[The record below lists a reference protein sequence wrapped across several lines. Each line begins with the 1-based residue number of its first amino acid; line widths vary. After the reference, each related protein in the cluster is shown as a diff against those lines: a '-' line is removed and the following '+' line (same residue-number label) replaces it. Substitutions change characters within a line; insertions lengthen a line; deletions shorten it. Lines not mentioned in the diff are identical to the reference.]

1 MQISASTPK
10 VGRNELI
17 INCNS
22 TLTVHKQSQTA
33 TANAIVPT

>member
-1 MQISASTPK
+1 MSASK
-10 VGRNELI
+10 ASRKALI

-22 TLTVHKQSQTA
+22 TETVHKQPQTA